1 MPSFRSGPGE
11 RKERW
16 RWRANGI
23 TQRARRSGAS
33 RAPKSGMQATV
44 LDSDEG
50 RIPRALLAYG
60 YGEASLAARRLEAEE
75 EAVRVHGR
83 TSSEKR
89 MSAEES

>member
-1 MPSFRSGPGE
+1 
-11 RKERW
+11 
-16 RWRANGI
+16 
-23 TQRARRSGAS
+23 
-33 RAPKSGMQATV
+33 MQATV